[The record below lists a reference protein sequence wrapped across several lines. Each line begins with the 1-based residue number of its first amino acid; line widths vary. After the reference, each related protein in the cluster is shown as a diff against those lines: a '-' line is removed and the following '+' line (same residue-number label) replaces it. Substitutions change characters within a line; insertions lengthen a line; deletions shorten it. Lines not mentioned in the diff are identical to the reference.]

1 MLLLLLVVVVARASI
16 VPRLLPVC
24 GLAVARL
31 LLVRRLAVASLLPI
45 RRLAVASLLPKRGL
59 VVATLLSIKLAVAWL
74 PISRLAVRLA
84 RPGLL
89 VARRLVVRLATAT
102 VPVVGCMRLGGRRN
116 GQRPAALDGTVGG
129 VFQGVGGLQ
138 EALRVRAIHRDRG
151 QGREHAAHGTLAV
164 RVLGHPLPGVAVL
177 KADALADALRPRTGE
192 VSCAVV
198 DGELALLDV
207 LRPRH
212 AVRRS
217 GAHEGRVGDGLGLLL
232 LLHLLMLR
240 LRVRLVAL
248 LRRVTLRHAG
258 AVAGRG
264 RLRCLGPRQGRP
276 RTHLA
281 FQAAHDSERGRAA
294 AECEGG

>member
-31 LLVRRLAVASLLPI
+31 LPI

-59 VVATLLSIKLAVAWL
+59 VVARLLSIKLAVAWL

-84 RPGLL
+84 RPRLL

-177 KADALADALRPRTGE
+177 EADALADALRPRTGE

-240 LRVRLVAL
+240 LRVRLLHDLVAL